1 MTITKTTEQLN
12 HEIKEAGNI
21 QDFLVSNQNNILTTS
36 LSEHL
41 RTLLFE
47 KNLQKKDIIHNSL
60 LDRVYVYQI
69 FAGRKFPSRNKLIAL
84 AFGMRLSVEETQ
96 KLLKISGNRAL
107 YARDERDAIILFALH
122 HNMTISDANELL
134 YEHELKLLGI
144 S

>member
-69 FAGRKFPSRNKLIAL
+69 FAGRKFLP
-84 AFGMRLSVEETQ
+84 V
-96 KLLKISGNRAL
+96 IS
-107 YARDERDAIILFALH
+107 
-122 HNMTISDANELL
+122 
-134 YEHELKLLGI
+134 
-144 S
+144 